1 MTRRSVYCV
10 FDEHYKAKTD
20 TRIAGVHGYGIY
32 IKYLKILKIQRTADC
47 VVNKLSKVKKIG
59 IGVVFKKSKAF
70 KKLKKKIL

>member
-47 VVNKLSKVKKIG
+47 VVNKLSKENRHWRCIQKKVKLL
-59 IGVVFKKSKAF
+59 KS
-70 KKLKKKIL
+70 